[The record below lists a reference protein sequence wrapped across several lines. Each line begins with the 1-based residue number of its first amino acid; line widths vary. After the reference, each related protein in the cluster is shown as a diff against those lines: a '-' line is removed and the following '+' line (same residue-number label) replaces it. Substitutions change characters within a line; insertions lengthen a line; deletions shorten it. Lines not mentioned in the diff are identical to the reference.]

1 MRVFATPLLPS
12 GLAQLSLVV
21 RCTTFRPELPPVRL
35 SLWRSSKLA
44 GKRYRW
50 GPLPISAGSK
60 PESSKSTT
68 QSAPERT
75 AVPGPV
81 EVVDYH
87 TAGEP
92 FRIVVGGAPQ
102 LYGPTVLARRSYA
115 AEHADEIRR
124 LVINEP
130 RGHADMYGGF
140 VVPPDDDSGDLGVV
154 FFHKDGYSTACGHG
168 TIALVTWA
176 IESGYMKGEGR
187 RRRVVVDVPSGRL
200 QTEAEVDESGRVE
213 SVSFVNVPSY
223 VSGWQIPV
231 QLSDGVVGVDI
242 AYGGAFYASIKASD
256 VGLTIRPDSLQSFV
270 TIAREVKGV
279 LGEVSSVQHPDDDRL
294 SGLYG
299 TIFFEALEEDGRGLR
314 QRNVTVFADGEIDR
328 SPCGSGTSARLA
340 ILDSLAELPRG
351 DTLVHESVIGT
362 EFTGEVIG
370 DDEVAG
376 VHAVVTRVRGSAH
389 RTGEATFTLDPD
401 DPIGLGFQLR

>member
-1 MRVFATPLLPS
+1 M
-12 GLAQLSLVV
+12 
-21 RCTTFRPELPPVRL
+21 
-35 SLWRSSKLA
+35 
-44 GKRYRW
+44 
-50 GPLPISAGSK
+50 
-60 PESSKSTT
+60 
-68 QSAPERT
+68 
-75 AVPGPV
+75 PGPV

-92 FRIVVGGAPQ
+92 FRIVVGGAPH
-102 LYGPTVLARRSYA
+102 LEGSTVLARRSYA
-115 AEHADEIRR
+115 AEHADEVRR
-124 LVINEP
+124 LVVNEP

-168 TIALVTWA
+168 TIALATWA
-176 IESGYMKGEGR
+176 IDSGYLSGGGR
-187 RRRVVVDVPSGRL
+187 HRPLVIDVPSGRL
-200 QTEAEVDESGRVE
+200 HAVAEVGQSGRVE

-242 AYGGAFYASIKASD
+242 AYGGAFYASINASD
-256 VGLTIRPDSLQSFV
+256 VGLAVRPENLQRFV
-270 TIAREVKGV
+270 AIAREVKGA
-279 LGEVSSVQHPDDDRL
+279 LGQVSSVQHPVDDRL

-299 TIFFEALEEDGRGLR
+299 TIFFEPRDRPDPGLR
-314 QRNVTVFADGEIDR
+314 QRNVAIFADGEIDR

-351 DTLVHESVIGT
+351 ETLVHESVIGT
-362 EFTGEVIG
+362 EFAGEVIG
-370 DDEVAG
+370 DAEVAG
-376 VHAVVTRVRGSAH
+376 VHAVVTRVRGSAYK
-389 RTGEATFTLDPD
+389 TGEARFTLDPD